1 MARRPQAHE
10 LIVGVS
16 TDPVFGPVILFGQ
29 GGTAVEV
36 MADSAIQ
43 LPPLNRVLA
52 LDLISRTRVAR
63 LLQGYRNRPPADMD
77 AICDTLMR
85 ISALVTDIDELIE
98 LDINPLLVD
107 ENGVIALDAR
117 VKIGPARPDRL
128 AIRPYPDELEET
140 CQWQG
145 PEGLQPILLRPIRP
159 EDGEEHV
166 RFFKALES
174 DDVRL
179 RVFTHMNELL
189 PAQLARLTQVDYDR
203 EMALLAVRQRA
214 DGSWETLGVVRAIA
228 DPDNQKAEFAII
240 VRSDLKGHGLGRLL
254 MNKIIDYCK
263 RRGTGEIIGEA
274 LARNRGLIRLV
285 QSLGFEVK
293 RPDRGDDT
301 VSLRLPLQ

>member
-1 MARRPQAHE
+1 
-10 LIVGVS
+10 
-16 TDPVFGPVILFGQ
+16 
-29 GGTAVEV
+29 
-36 MADSAIQ
+36 
-43 LPPLNRVLA
+43 
-52 LDLISRTRVAR
+52 
-63 LLQGYRNRPPADMD
+63 MD